1 MRLSEIR
8 TDIRNGLNEIDL
20 MQKYDLKPS
29 QLQKI
34 LRKMMI
40 AGYMG
45 ETELQDWLRVKN
57 SQLVQTL
64 NESPQTTSIVDILF
78 KEAEKISAVS
88 KGDSKENRKD
98 SSHPTSKHHATHIQ
112 IQLPITNLS
121 VGGKRGFVRD
131 ISYREIRVA
140 STKLELFNTN
150 NTSILSI
157 RDQFTENQ
165 DPITFEAI
173 CVQAKSKG
181 KKKRYYVGTFE
192 IVRISDDN
200 LEKIKDLIQQLSET

>member
-29 QLQKI
+29 QLQQI
-34 LRKMMI
+34 LRKMTI

-45 ETELQDWLRVKN
+45 ETELQDWLRLTN
-57 SQLVQTL
+57 SQIVPTY
-64 NESPQTTSIVDILF
+64 NESPQTSSIVEKLLQ
-78 KEAEKISAVS
+78 EAERISAVS
-88 KGDSKENRKD
+88 KSDSKNHGNDASQPK
-98 SSHPTSKHHATHIQ
+98 SKHHATHIQ

-121 VGGKRGFVRD
+121 AGGKRGFVRD
-131 ISYREIRVA
+131 ISYRELRVA
-140 STKLELFNTN
+140 STKIELFNTN

-157 RDQFTENQ
+157 RDQFEENW

-173 CVQAKSKG
+173 CVRTKLKG
-181 KKKRYYVGTFE
+181 KKKRYYVGKFE

-200 LEKIKDLIQQLSET
+200 LERIKNLIYQLCEL